1 MTDPRR
7 AISGAATRFSRTFV
21 LMLAALAFAVA
32 SLPARAQGVD
42 PFTVEDVPIDATA
55 KDTQAARRKAL
66 AEGQEKAFNL
76 LLRRLAHTSEHARLP
91 KPTSADIDSLVDGIS
106 VRRERSSKVRY
117 LALLTVRFKPERV
130 RSILKIAGINFVD
143 TPSRPIV
150 VVPLFRSGNKL
161 VLWEGANPWREAW
174 NKVPLKGGLVPF
186 VLALGDLGDVQAIN
200 AGQALKRDRKS
211 LEVFA
216 NRYSAGGVL
225 VALAEETGGSAE
237 HPTLVVQ
244 LWRYD
249 ARARRVVGAG
259 RRGAVQAASRD
270 ETYVATATAVARA
283 IERQW
288 KVENQAVIGGEPSS
302 VTVRVP
308 IESLSQWTDIH
319 DRVKRV
325 RVVKGTRVLRLSR
338 ERAILAISFVGDI
351 KRLASGLAQQ
361 NVELVA
367 LAGAG
372 GGTTGSGGSGGT
384 SGETGNGGNSGD
396 GGGTTTGVEGG
407 TPSGEPTYELRLA
420 GGVVTGN
427 GDEKPAPKKTP

>member
-7 AISGAATRFSRTFV
+7 AISGAVTRILSRAIVFSLAAFV
-21 LMLAALAFAVA
+21 LVGANA
-32 SLPARAQGVD
+32 PARAQGVD

-55 KDTQAARRKAL
+55 KDARAARRKAL
-66 AEGQEKAFNL
+66 AQGQEKAFNL
-76 LLRRLAHTSEHARLP
+76 LLRRLANTSEYGRLP
-91 KPTSADIDSLVDGIS
+91 KPSSADIDSLVDGIS

-117 LALLTVRFKPERV
+117 LALLTVRFKPDRV

-143 TPSRPIV
+143 TPSRPVV
-150 VVPLFRSGNKL
+150 VVPLFRSGDKL

-186 VLALGDLGDVQAIN
+186 VLALGDLGDVQSIN
-200 AGQALKRDRKS
+200 ADQAAKRERKS

-216 NRYSAGGVL
+216 NRYSAGEVL
-225 VALAEETGGSAE
+225 IAFAEETGGSAE
-237 HPTLVVQ
+237 HPTLVVR

-249 ARARRVVGAG
+249 ALSRRLVRAG
-259 RRGAVQAASRD
+259 RRGAVRAESRE

-288 KVENQAVIGGEPSS
+288 KVENQTVIGGEPRS

-308 IESLSQWTDIH
+308 IESLGQWTDIH

-338 ERAILAISFVGDI
+338 ERAILAISYVGDI
-351 KRLASGLAQQ
+351 KRLSSGLAQQ
-361 NVELVA
+361 SIQLVP

-372 GGTTGSGGSGGT
+372 NGDGSTGQNGDGS
-384 SGETGNGGNSGD
+384 N
-396 GGGTTTGVEGG
+396 GGGTTTGTDGG
-407 TPSGEPTYELRLA
+407 APSGEPSREPSHELRLA
-420 GGVVTGN
+420 GGVVPGN
-427 GDEKPAPKKTP
+427 GDEKPAPKSNP